1 VTGHRHDGRSGADL
15 LEREDEPRRLDTVRA
30 ILDPLWRRLQAMDVI
45 NRGMM
50 FAAVLL
56 LCFVP
61 FCIVLQ
67 AAAGQSAAAR
77 LSRRYGLDDAA
88 SHAVGQVF
96 ASPTAASTAMT
107 VASWIVL
114 VVFAIGAA
122 ATLQE
127 LYVASFDVERPT
139 RGSVV
144 RCCLWIAALIGTAA
158 LGAVATPWL
167 GGGLL
172 IALAAFVVAT
182 GFFWFT
188 MWLLLADRVSWRDLY
203 PSAVA
208 TGAYWVG
215 MQVVFRLTMSDM
227 ITSNFTKYGAIGVVF
242 TLMTLM
248 VAVGVVVILGAITGI
263 VWRERHAVGAQ
274 R

>member
-1 VTGHRHDGRSGADL
+1 VLSRPADDGRHGVAAL
-15 LEREDEPRRLDTVRA
+15 IE
-30 ILDPLWRRLQAMDVI
+30 PLWKQLAAMDVI

-67 AAAGQSAAAR
+67 AAAGQSAATR
-77 LSRRYGLDDAA
+77 LSHRYGLDDAA

-96 ASPTAASTAMT
+96 ASPSAASGAMT

-114 VVFAIGAA
+114 IVFAIGAA

-127 LYVASFDVERPT
+127 LYVLSFGVQHPSGGTNAARLV
-139 RGSVV
+139 GW
-144 RCCLWIAALIGTAA
+144 LAAL
-158 LGAVATPWL
+158 LGV
-167 GGGLL
+167 G
-172 IALAAFVVAT
+172 ALAALATPSLNDVGGDLLVAIVAFVAAT
-182 GFFWFT
+182 VFFWFS
-188 MWLLLADRVSWRDLY
+188 MRLFLAGQLSWRELF
-203 PSAVA
+203 PSALA
-208 TGAYWVG
+208 TGIFWLG

-227 ITSNFTKYGAIGVVF
+227 ISSNYAKYGAIGVVF

-248 VAVGVVVILGAITGI
+248 VAVGVVVILGAISGV
-263 VWRERHAVGAQ
+263 VWRERAAAETSS
-274 R
+274 